1 MPRAATISSSANP
14 LVKDVRRAVERRG
27 LTAQGWCVAETFH
40 LLEEALRDAQVRQVL
55 ASESAQAAAEDRLA
69 AYPGVP
75 LAVLPD
81 PLFQTISATETSQG
95 VLALVD
101 LPARECFGLPALVVV
116 LDGVQDPGNAGAI
129 VRAAEAFG
137 ATGAVF
143 LKGAVSPYN
152 PKTLRA
158 SAGSL
163 FRVPFLHSIGPA
175 AARDA
180 LDRRRVTRYAAVPPR
195 PNSTARPPSEIDLRG
210 DCAFII
216 GSEARGVS
224 PALASGAT
232 AISIPTSG
240 VESLNA
246 AAAAA
251 ILLYE
256 ARRQRSPRP

>member
-1 MPRAATISSSANP
+1 MSRAATIHSPANP

-27 LTAQGWCVAETFH
+27 LTARGWCVAETFH
-40 LLEEALRDAQVRQVL
+40 LLEEALRDATVRHVL
-55 ASESAQAAAEDRLA
+55 ASESAAAAAQARLA
-69 AYPGVP
+69 AHPGVP

-81 PLFQTISATETSQG
+81 GLFQTISATETSQG

-101 LPARECFGLPALVVV
+101 LPARECFGSPALIVV
-116 LDGVQDPGNAGAI
+116 LDGLQDPGNAGAI

-163 FRVPFLHSIGPA
+163 FRVPFRHSLEA
-175 AARDA
+175 AEARDS
-180 LDRRRVTRYAAVPPR
+180 LNQHRIRRYAAVPPR
-195 PNSTARPPSEIDLRG
+195 PGEPTPPLSEVDLRG
-210 DCAFII
+210 GCALIV

-256 ARRQRSPRP
+256 ARRQRSARP